1 VRLKAILGGFKPCVK
16 IWYFK
21 SCRSASFSGLGD
33 LSFSDS
39 SWECTLTRFSPRNKK
54 TTSEKD
60 KNKPQK
66 LGRFEIFSRGLIL
79 VSTFLIIWIYRIH

>member
-1 VRLKAILGGFKPCVK
+1 MKRLALENQPSSKKL
-16 IWYFK
+16 
-21 SCRSASFSGLGD
+21 D

-39 SWECTLTRFSPRNKK
+39 RRECTLTRFSPRNKK

-66 LGRFEIFSRGLIL
+66 LGRFEIFFRGLIA
-79 VSTFLIIWIYRIH
+79 TFWHSRSHKIEVAVLGLLA